1 MNKST
6 MSKKNLSKVYYDN
19 KNKLMIY
26 LKKKKIK
33 KTNNK
38 KNLTGDQ
45 KLKHTKIS
53 HNLIFFLTI
62 HVL

>member
-1 MNKST
+1 

-45 KLKHTKIS
+45 KLKHNKD
-53 HNLIFFLTI
+53 
-62 HVL
+62 